1 MNIFHYPQERRRCF
15 FFNIFLGVMI
25 LSFFVLLKDTTIR
38 QNVINGWFDFY
49 ISFRSSA
56 QTDTRRAAEQLA
68 FLDFDQEAWETL
80 GRPGM
85 MPRDKVADLVRAAY
99 DGGAKVIVLDMDYSE
114 ADYTPPRQIAGDTE
128 PLSGEARDQALY
140 RVLREIQENPNG
152 PVVLLPALTYTDGVR
167 KENIFSSLYDGRKVL
182 AVTPTFSINQTSDR
196 KVRFWSPYLLAEGGA
211 DRQKEILWSIPVAG
225 AAALAGRTETL
236 AEKSRALMEEEASSV
251 AMPSVGGE
259 YVIHRERQGKK
270 GLVRDT
276 QDLQYNRIQY
286 TLYPPGVKKR
296 KPEGNIPAA
305 SLAHWRETGMDNPQF
320 DCQGKIVIIGRSDQ
334 DSGDFFATPIGNLPG
349 MYVHANSIATVLGQQ
364 KPHLTPLYKH
374 VLVELCLILLTAYAF
389 LVLKPWQAKCLV
401 LVLTAA
407 CWLASYAYFCL
418 TDEFVYLCFAFT
430 SIGIYDFVNKIET
443 FFQKGVAL
451 KEKIRRC

>member
-56 QTDTRRAAEQLA
+56 QTDTQRAAEQLA

-225 AAALAGRTETL
+225 AAALAF
-236 AEKSRALMEEEASSV
+236 S
-251 AMPSVGGE
+251 
-259 YVIHRERQGKK
+259 
-270 GLVRDT
+270 
-276 QDLQYNRIQY
+276 
-286 TLYPPGVKKR
+286 
-296 KPEGNIPAA
+296 
-305 SLAHWRETGMDNPQF
+305 
-320 DCQGKIVIIGRSDQ
+320 
-334 DSGDFFATPIGNLPG
+334 
-349 MYVHANSIATVLGQQ
+349 
-364 KPHLTPLYKH
+364 
-374 VLVELCLILLTAYAF
+374 
-389 LVLKPWQAKCLV
+389 
-401 LVLTAA
+401 
-407 CWLASYAYFCL
+407 
-418 TDEFVYLCFAFT
+418 
-430 SIGIYDFVNKIET
+430 
-443 FFQKGVAL
+443 
-451 KEKIRRC
+451 